1 MWCGPWRISRCGARW
16 RETRRARSRGARSRT
31 SVGDAPD
38 ASTFDPN
45 PISCTQEEHEGRAH
59 SRREEYT
66 QGNLKEGPQVPSS
79 PFPYRI
85 LIVDDEPSLRELGTT
100 LLTAQGYE
108 VRSAGDGFEALSAL
122 KQSMPDIIIS
132 DLQMPNMNG
141 FEFLSVVRR
150 RFPTIPVIAIS
161 GEFSG
166 LSVPE
171 SVLADAFFPKGG
183 YNANQLFETIIDLL
197 YELPTRPK
205 IGKPTQAA
213 VWVKN
218 DKGTIVVT
226 CSNCL
231 RTFPVANVAKG
242 MNEAECDF
250 CCCVVHFEIIRGD
263 DALHC
268 SSRGEATTDVPMHS

>member
-1 MWCGPWRISRCGARW
+1 MDGRIRDGK
-16 RETRRARSRGARSRT
+16 
-31 SVGDAPD
+31 
-38 ASTFDPN
+38 STLKESP
-45 PISCTQEEHEGRAH
+45 
-59 SRREEYT
+59 
-66 QGNLKEGPQVPSS
+66 KEGPQVPSS

-85 LIVDDEPSLRELGTT
+85 LIVDDEPILCELGKM
-100 LLTAQGYE
+100 LLMAQGYE

-122 KQSMPDIIIS
+122 KQALPDIIIS

-150 RFPTIPVIAIS
+150 RFPMIPVIAIS

-183 YNANQLFETIIDLL
+183 YNTNQLFETIIDLL
-197 YELPTRPK
+197 HELPTRPK
-205 IGKPTQAA
+205 SGKPNQAA

-218 DKGTIVVT
+218 DKGTIAVT
-226 CSNCL
+226 CSDCL
-231 RTFPVANVAKG
+231 RTFPVANVTKG

-250 CCCVVHFEIIRGD
+250 CCCVVHFEIIREDG
-263 DALHC
+263 ALHC
-268 SSRGEATTDVPMHS
+268 GSRGGATAGVPMHS